1 MTTLARGLGDALW
14 TPLAA
19 GRRARILAVV
29 GIIAGTAT
37 VLAGVGLITSS
48 GYLVSRASQRP
59 PILDLM
65 VVFVAVRFFG
75 LARPALRYAERLV
88 SHDLT
93 FRILA
98 AVRRRFVSAL
108 VPLSQGQLAG
118 FRAGDLLSRL
128 ATDVETLQEAWL
140 KVAAPAAV
148 ALLTTAAVTL
158 ALAWI
163 DLQLG
168 FAILALMLFNGI
180 VWTWLAGRIEAG
192 LGARQNGERRAF
204 SADLVTLT
212 QSLEDIL
219 AFGHERTALDRL
231 ADRQRALDAIESR
244 YGVRQALHAGVSAL
258 VTHVAFGVAL
268 FLTLR
273 AADRGDLPAVWVA
286 AASLAVI
293 AAFEAIDALPAA
305 WQFAARTSESA
316 GRVEQVIATSPA
328 VVEDRF
334 PVSFTRVSAPSIEFK
349 DVTFGYD
356 SRTILENVSLR
367 VTPGEH
373 VLITGP
379 TGSGKS
385 TLLALAM
392 RAWDPGH
399 GHVSLD
405 GIDLRCLPIAD
416 LRAATAVLPQH
427 IHVFNTTLRDNV
439 RLAMPSAPDGDVIRA
454 LERARLGPFFDGLPQ
469 GLDTILGEFGAA
481 MSAGERQRL
490 GLARILMTDAALVL
504 ADEPT
509 ANLDVETERAV
520 LDALGTWAAGRTLLL
535 VSHRPVARLAVD
547 RVLRLQDGRFQW
559 QGAGSWSRADMPADG
574 IVLGDRTSR

>member
-1 MTTLARGLGDALW
+1 MTTLLRGLGGALW
-14 TPLAA
+14 IPFTGAP
-19 GRRARILAVV
+19 RTRILAVI

-48 GYLVSRASQRP
+48 GYLVSRAAQRP

-98 AVRRRFVSAL
+98 AVRRRFVAAL
-108 VPLSQGQLAG
+108 LPLSQGQLAG

-128 ATDVETLQEAWL
+128 ASDVETLQEAWL
-140 KVAAPAAV
+140 RIAAPAAV

-158 ALAWI
+158 ALTWI
-163 DLQLG
+163 DGRLG
-168 FAILALMLFNGI
+168 LAILTLMLFDGL
-180 VWTWLAGRIEAG
+180 VWTWVASRMEAG
-192 LGARQNGERRAF
+192 LGARQNVQRRAF

-219 AFGHERTALDRL
+219 AFGHERTAFERL
-231 ADRQRALDAIESR
+231 AERQRALDTIESR
-244 YGVRQALHAGVSAL
+244 YGARQALHAGVSAL
-258 VTHVAFGVAL
+258 VTHLAFGVAL
-268 FLTLR
+268 FLTLL

-286 AASLAVI
+286 AVSLAVI

-305 WQFAARTSESA
+305 WQFAARTSESSA
-316 GRVEQVIATSPA
+316 RVEEVTSTLSA
-328 VVEDRF
+328 VADDPF
-334 PVSFTRVSAPSIEFK
+334 PVPLGHLSAPSLEWRN
-349 DVTFGYD
+349 VTFGYD
-356 SRTILENVSLR
+356 NRTILENVSLR

-385 TLLALAM
+385 TLLSLAM
-392 RAWDPGH
+392 RAWDPLR
-399 GHVSLD
+399 GHVALN
-405 GIDLRCLPIAD
+405 GIDLRYVPIVD

-427 IHVFNTTLRDNV
+427 IHVFNTTLRENV
-439 RLAMPSAPDGDVIRA
+439 RLAKPSAPDEDVLRA
-454 LERARLGPFFDGLPQ
+454 LERAQLGRFVQDLPQ

-490 GLARILMTDAALVL
+490 GFARILMTDAPLVL

-520 LDALGTWAAGRTLLL
+520 LDALSTWAAGRTLLL
-535 VSHRPVARLAVD
+535 VSHRPIARLAVD
-547 RVLRLQDGRFQW
+547 RILRVQGGR
-559 QGAGSWSRADMPADG
+559 
-574 IVLGDRTSR
+574 VHH